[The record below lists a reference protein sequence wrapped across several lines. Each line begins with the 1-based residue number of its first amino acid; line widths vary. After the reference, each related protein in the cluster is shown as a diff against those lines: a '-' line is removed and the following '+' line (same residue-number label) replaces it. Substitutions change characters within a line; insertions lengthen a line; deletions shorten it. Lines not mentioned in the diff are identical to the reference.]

1 MREGRGP
8 AGMRDA
14 ERGAWRLSGPA
25 VVLDTPEALQIKVAQ
40 DPLARLDRRF
50 SAGRLPTSAGSIAG
64 ILRAKLREED
74 DFGHGFVL
82 IPVLL
87 ALGAVLWFSLPDNVG
102 LAKLAALL
110 CIFGISALLCRGD
123 LRAWRPLA
131 LAPAILVAGMLLA
144 AIETRRVDT
153 VILDGPVTTNLRGT
167 VLSREPDDRG
177 RWRYLVEIAGT
188 SGPKLRRP
196 PEKAT
201 LLARSRHEP
210 FPIGSTI
217 EGKVRLSPPSG
228 PALPGLNDFA
238 FDAYFKRV
246 GAVGF
251 FYGAPRR
258 PEEGNGGLSLSL
270 QMTARLVALRE
281 AVGNRIRSAIGGD
294 TGAIAA
300 ALVTGEERAI
310 SRETVETLRAAG
322 LSHVLAISG
331 LNMVLA
337 AGTFLIGARTLL
349 SLVPG
354 LAARRPIKKFAAAG
368 ALTMVFLYILIS
380 GGAVSALRSW
390 IMISIMLVAVL
401 FDRVSISLRNVA
413 IAALIVIAWSPSA
426 VAGPGF
432 QMSFA
437 ATLALVAGYARWRDH
452 RLRNADA
459 KTSRLGQVSGPL
471 VATVATSLIGGLATA
486 VYAAAHFHRLPAYGL
501 LANVLTTPLIG
512 ILIMPFGLFAM
523 LLMPFGLE
531 HYPLMVMGQGL
542 DWMLAVAR
550 YVATLDGEWATGRI
564 GVTGFFL
571 LAFGGVLLCVLRTR
585 LAFAGAAL
593 ILLGG
598 SSIALER
605 QAERPSITISE
616 DGQLVGLITG
626 EAIATNKARP
636 PEFIFSQ
643 WQRALALGGHIAPV
657 EMPAGGRRRNG
668 IERPPRNSTAA
679 HPVDAMASAAEAA
692 TALSAAKPGAFSCR
706 KGEWCVGRSREG
718 WVVAVVDAPE
728 VFAALCG
735 RVDLV
740 VAATRRTLP
749 ACPSGKPLVVTG
761 TTLRQTGAIEIY
773 ADAAP
778 PERMRIVTS
787 FPSTQRPWQ
796 QHRRYD
802 WRSDTFSSEQAAF

>member
-1 MREGRGP
+1 M
-8 AGMRDA
+8 
-14 ERGAWRLSGPA
+14 
-25 VVLDTPEALQIKVAQ
+25 
-40 DPLARLDRRF
+40 
-50 SAGRLPTSAGSIAG
+50 
-64 ILRAKLREED
+64 
-74 DFGHGFVL
+74 
-82 IPVLL
+82 LL
-87 ALGAVLWFSLPDNVG
+87 ALGAVLWFSLAESVG
-102 LAKLAALL
+102 IAKLAALL
-110 CIFGISALLCRGD
+110 CIFGISALSCRGNM
-123 LRAWRPLA
+123 RAWRPLA
-131 LAPAILVAGMLLA
+131 IAPTILVIGMLLA
-144 AIETRRVDT
+144 AIETNRFDT

-167 VLSREPDDRG
+167 VLSREPDDKG
-177 RWRYLVEIAGT
+177 RWRYLVEIVQT
-188 SGPKLRRP
+188 SEPRLRRS

-201 LLARSRHEP
+201 LVARSRHEP
-210 FPIGSTI
+210 FPIGSAI
-217 EGKVRLSPPSG
+217 AGKVRLLPPSG

-238 FDAYFKRV
+238 FDAYFKGV

-251 FYGAPRR
+251 FYGAPR
-258 PEEGNGGLSLSL
+258 GAMDGSGDLSLSL
-270 QMTARLVALRE
+270 QATAHLAALRE
-281 AVGNRIRSAIGGD
+281 AVGNRIRTAIGGD

-349 SLVPG
+349 SLIPG
-354 LAARRPIKKFAAAG
+354 LAAKRPIKKYAAAG

-390 IMISIMLVAVL
+390 IMISIMLVAVF

-413 IAALIVIAWSPSA
+413 LAALVIIAWSPSA

-437 ATLALVAGYARWRDH
+437 ATLALVAGYARWREH

-459 KTSRLGQVSGPL
+459 KTSRLNLGRVAGPI

-531 HYPLMVMGQGL
+531 YYPLMVMGQGL

-550 YVATLDGEWATGRI
+550 YVATLDGEWITGRI
-564 GVTGFFL
+564 GATGFFL
-571 LAFGGVLLCVLRTR
+571 LAFGGVLLCALRTR
-585 LAFAGAAL
+585 LAVTGAAL

-605 QAERPSITISE
+605 QAARPSITISE
-616 DGQLVGLITG
+616 DGQLVGLIAG

-643 WQRALALGGHIAPV
+643 WQRALALDGRIAPV
-657 EMPAGGRRRNG
+657 ETSAASGVSEGGV
-668 IERPPRNSTAA
+668 ERPPRTAKGS
-679 HPVDAMASAAEAA
+679 VDAME
-692 TALSAAKPGAFSCR
+692 SAAKAAAALAAASPGAFSCR

-718 WVVAVVDAPE
+718 WAIAVIDAPD
-728 VFAALCG
+728 VFALLCG

-740 VAATRRTLP
+740 VAPTRRVLP
-749 ACPSGKPLVVTG
+749 ACSSGKSLVVTG
-761 TTLRQTGAIEIY
+761 RTLRRTGAMEIY
-773 ADAAP
+773 ADPAQPA
-778 PERMRIVTS
+778 RMRIVTS

-802 WRSDTFSSEQAAF
+802 WRSDTFSSEEAGF